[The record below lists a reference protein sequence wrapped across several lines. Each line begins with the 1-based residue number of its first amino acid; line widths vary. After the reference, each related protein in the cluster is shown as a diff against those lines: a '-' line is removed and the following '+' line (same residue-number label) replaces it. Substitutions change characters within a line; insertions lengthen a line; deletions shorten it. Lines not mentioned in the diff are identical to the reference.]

1 MNVLLSRV
9 WEKKPQT
16 LAELRQ
22 DTSLEKN
29 VLLNALRSLIQA
41 KMVKSYQQQFYVN
54 HKSLAKIT
62 ADKKN
67 DMRDEVK
74 ELIETTVEQYFN
86 QQGGTLSLK
95 KVWMTRQDEKI
106 FQVLLSKVDH
116 FLNELKHY
124 NQEIGLPLSEK
135 KVFYWG
141 MSTYKNTIDG
151 QVQLV

>member
-1 MNVLLSRV
+1 MIERIVIEGLG
-9 WEKKPQT
+9 EKPQT

-41 KMVKSYQQQFYVN
+41 KMVERCQHQFYVN
-54 HKSLAKIT
+54 HKSLAEIT
-62 ADKKN
+62 ADKQN

-95 KVWMTRQDEKI
+95 KVWMTRQDEKN
-106 FQVLLSKVDH
+106 LSGSA
-116 FLNELKHY
+116 
-124 NQEIGLPLSEK
+124 I
-135 KVFYWG
+135 
-141 MSTYKNTIDG
+141 
-151 QVQLV
+151 